1 MKRAYVPLGCDQ
13 QGHVSPTLLQR
24 AMDTNVEPWHLPH
37 FALAVDCGV
46 APAGECSRL
55 YQRDGGQRIDTDAML
70 AAGTIEGPFKPCHPV
85 TRWSRALRRFA
96 RALGRFLAARR
107 IEL

>member
-13 QGHVSPTLLQR
+13 QGHVTPTPLQR

-37 FALAVDCGV
+37 FALTAGHGV
-46 APAGECSRL
+46 TPTLGCSRL
-55 YQRDGGQRIDTDAML
+55 YQRDGGRRIDTDQML
-70 AAGTIEGPFKPCHPV
+70 ATGTIEGPYRRCHPV

-96 RALGRFLAARR
+96 RALGRFLAAPR
-107 IEL
+107 IEP